1 MDALSS
7 WIVTLFSI
15 SVKLNSCMFLYV
27 IGPLDG
33 PQKIGISKNP
43 HSRLRSLQTGHPNKL
58 FLNHSI
64 EVPKDRVRLLERMIH
79 QDLSH
84 RRTNGEWFDLSPKEA
99 EELLEFTIIRWLED
113 ETLKSRLNRF

>member
-1 MDALSS
+1 
-7 WIVTLFSI
+7 
-15 SVKLNSCMFLYV
+15 MFLYV
-27 IGPLDG
+27 IGPLSG

-43 HSRLRSLQTGHPNKL
+43 QSRLRSLQTGHPSKL

-64 EVPKDRVRLLERMIH
+64 EVPDDRVRLLERMIH

-84 RRTNGEWFDLSPKEA
+84 RRTNGEWFDLSPTEA

-113 ETLKSRLNRF
+113 QTLKSRLNRF